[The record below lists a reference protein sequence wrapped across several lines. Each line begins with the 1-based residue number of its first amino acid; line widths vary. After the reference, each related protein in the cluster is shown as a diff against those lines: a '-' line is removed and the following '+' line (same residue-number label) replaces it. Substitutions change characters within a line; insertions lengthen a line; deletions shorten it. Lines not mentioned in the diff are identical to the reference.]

1 MCNTQLRFQKFQVK
15 VAFYATL
22 LALLAVNGARGGV
35 ETLPQDVVTGSVA
48 AVEAPTGG
56 VAFAVSDISVAESA
70 LRDGLFGMAKS
81 RAESVLD
88 TAEMDSEMRDRA
100 FVVLMSV
107 YERTLEP
114 EAWLKIFED
123 RVSDGVKWPEGDE
136 AFARLSAYWKA
147 RALIWASQNDAAIGV
162 LSQVLAMTDAED
174 VLHVPVLRLLAYAL
188 AVSGRAAEAIDL
200 LGTEMNPTPE
210 VIMDRAR
217 LFLQAGEAVAAASL
231 LEPLAAF
238 TNQVETSAMASL
250 LRARALG
257 DGGLRTNALTVLAE
271 LAAGPSTL
279 PADTRALAMS
289 AAAVLLSKDKIDAQ
303 SVPMAEKAVS
313 IAESPVIRQEC
324 EMTLALILA
333 RCGLSDKA
341 AASTRRLIAAAPRSA
356 AVAETVRLVADQLL
370 AVNMLQPALDEYN
383 LFLSSFSGS
392 PFENT
397 AQRGRGIAL
406 SRIGQHAEA
415 AIAYLKA
422 AELSKEVSDKVSNLF
437 SAAEAQR
444 KAGFYRQ
451 AIATLVSLRG
461 LSPSGPVVVAARL
474 LEAECMAELDPQA
487 AYSALIRLTEEF
499 PSTSEAYTAFF
510 LAARLKVLED
520 AKASTP
526 EGQARAVELYQF
538 ATESPDPELKASS
551 LLGIGL
557 VKFHGGEYQDSLTN
571 FELAVAVF
579 GGGEACDQAR
589 LMGAEALL
597 MLRRAEEAVA
607 AVRAMLN
614 EASNSKWYR
623 EALFWMARR
632 SFNTSDY
639 AQAEQHFGRYADTWP
654 NETKTDNALLFK
666 AQAQF
671 QQKHFQ
677 ESIDTVLKLI
687 NEYPESSSV
696 VLAQFLHAEALTELL
711 QFDAAIL
718 LYDVVIQTATDDP
731 LRASAMARRGDCL
744 FTLGADNAVR
754 YAESI
759 AAYEAVL
766 ASPTR
771 QAFEIL
777 LQCEYKIGRSLDKA
791 GRSKEASERYYANVI
806 CRFEQSD
813 SALQVAVDSPT
824 RVWYSRAVF
833 GAAEIFERSE
843 DWVAAVAMLERI
855 TKTGFP
861 GAEEAARR
869 IERMKKDRL
878 DPATKIKN
886 Y

>member
-1 MCNTQLRFQKFQVK
+1 MA
-15 VAFYATL
+15 AFYVML
-22 LALLAVNGARGGV
+22 LALLTVNRASGGV
-35 ETLPQDVVTGSVA
+35 ETLPQDVATGSVA
-48 AVEAPTGG
+48 AVAAPTGG

-81 RAESVLD
+81 RAESVFGSV
-88 TAEMDSEMRDRA
+88 EVDSQTRDRA
-100 FVVLMSV
+100 FAVLMSV
-107 YERTLEP
+107 YESTLEP

-123 RVSDGVKWPEGDE
+123 SASDGVKWPEGDE
-136 AFARLSAYWKA
+136 AFTRLSAYWKA
-147 RALIWASQNDAAIGV
+147 RALIRASQHDAAIG
-162 LSQVLAMTDAED
+162 LLWQVLDMTGPEDA
-174 VLHVPVLRLLAYAL
+174 LHVPALRLLVYAL
-188 AVSGRAAEAIDL
+188 SVSGRSAEAIGL
-200 LGTEMNPTPE
+200 LGAEENPAPE
-210 VIMDRAR
+210 LVMDRAR
-217 LFLQAGEAVAAASL
+217 LLLEAGESVEAALL
-231 LEPLAAF
+231 LEPLAAL
-238 TNQVETSAMASL
+238 TNQVEISAVASL

-257 DGGLRTNALTVLAE
+257 DAGLQTNALVVLAE
-271 LAAGPSTL
+271 LATGSSTR
-279 PADTRALAMS
+279 PADTRALAM
-289 AAAVLLSKDKIDAQ
+289 AAAAMLLSKDKIDAQ
-303 SVPMAEKAVS
+303 SVPMAEKAVL

-341 AASTRRLIAAAPRSA
+341 VASTRRLIAAAPRSA
-356 AVAETVRLVADQLL
+356 AVAETVRLVADKLL
-370 AVNMLQPALDEYN
+370 SINMFEPALGEYN

-392 PFENT
+392 PLENT

-406 SRIGQHAEA
+406 SGIGQHAEA

-422 AELSKEVSDKVSNLF
+422 AELSREVSDKGSNLF
-437 SAAEAQR
+437 SAAEAQK
-444 KAGFYRQ
+444 KAGFNRQ
-451 AIATLVSLRG
+451 AIATLASLMG
-461 LSPSGPVVVAARL
+461 LSPSGPVVVAAKL

-487 AYSALIRLTEEF
+487 SYSALIELTEGF
-499 PSTSEAYTAFF
+499 PGTREAYAAFF
-510 LAARLKVLED
+510 LAARLKVVED
-520 AKASTP
+520 AKAPMP
-526 EGQARAVELYQF
+526 EGQTRAVELYQL
-538 ATESPDPELKASS
+538 AAESPDPKLKASS

-557 VKFHGGEYQDSLTN
+557 VKFHGGDYQDSLAH
-571 FELAVAVF
+571 FESAVAVV

-597 MLRRAEEAVA
+597 MLRRTEEAVST
-607 AVRAMLN
+607 VRAMLK
-614 EASNSKWYR
+614 EASDSKWYR

-639 AQAEQHFGRYADTWP
+639 GQAEQYFGSYAATWP
-654 NETKTDNALLFK
+654 NESKTDNALLFK

-677 ESIDTVLKLI
+677 DSIDTVLKLI
-687 NEYPESSSV
+687 NEYPERGSV

-718 LYDVVIQTATDDP
+718 LYDVVIKTATDDP

-759 AAYEAVL
+759 AAYEKVL
-766 ASPTR
+766 ASSIKQP
-771 QAFEIL
+771 FDIV
-777 LQCEYKIGRSLDKA
+777 LQCEYKIGRSLDKS
-791 GRSKEASERYYANVI
+791 GRSKEASERYYTNVI
-806 CRFEQSD
+806 CQFEQAD
-813 SALQVAVDSPT
+813 VAVQVAVDSPT

-843 DWVAAVAMLERI
+843 DWAAAVAMLERI
-855 TKTGFP
+855 TKAGFP

-869 IERMKKDRL
+869 IERIKKDRL
-878 DPATKIKN
+878 DPATKITN